1 MRDEPV
7 AESHRGCFGR
17 LNGIVGHRNVPE
29 AEAVLMNHGRN
40 ARVCGRPGAQSV
52 RPIRKFTRLASRI
65 FLHIF
70 LSADITVCDVES

>member
-40 ARVCGRPGAQSV
+40 ARVCGRPGAQRDDYRDAGVKVLQIDQRV
-52 RPIRKFTRLASRI
+52 RAKLFGGS
-65 FLHIF
+65 
-70 LSADITVCDVES
+70 